1 MLKTAELDI
10 TKYWDFPAKVV
21 IKKLNFGEL
30 VDIKDNMPMHIDP
43 LTQLPKEKEGYASL
57 MFIQASIVSAPFV
70 VGKKATLEEI
80 RSLDYD
86 LGAFLAEEVFKL
98 NGISPN

>member
-1 MLKTAELDI
+1 MVKTLEVDI
-10 TKYWDFPAKVV
+10 TKFWDFPATVI

-30 VDIKDNMPMHIDP
+30 VDMKDNMPMHIDP

-57 MFIQASIVSAPFV
+57 MFLQAAILTAPFV
-70 VGKKATLEEI
+70 VGKKATIEEI
-80 RSLDYD
+80 RNLDYD
-86 LGAFLAEEVFKL
+86 LGSFLAEKVFEL